1 MCRSFSP
8 QKMHHCLG
16 DTSDSLLGDTSDSL
30 EAAPKA
36 AFASK
41 CVCLTA
47 WCPSTE
53 FYQMATVA
61 VLRTRRS
68 LAESSE
74 IWWRSSCGPSRQ
86 RGDDNSRETNHQFE
100 MRGGRRTGIW
110 LQTKTTMAGPNAE
123 ILKSKVSSFSAF
135 GSFRDSFEVPMWSME
150 SSLKKK
156 STLQK
161 SLPLAYWIWISRSKN
176 KWATVHSA
184 TVLLDRLNLE
194 PGNLGSSN
202 KSWILHHTSNVN
214 LRKDRKWVN
223 RHASPAIYVMSSPHH
238 HFPSCAVPQL
248 CDLGLSIHH
257 FSWVVT

>member
-1 MCRSFSP
+1 MIPGDLTKDDKVYTKLRSIARTIQKVKTVDNLPPAWWYVRLTWSSP
-8 QKMHHCLG
+8 QSSFRLKMCLF
-16 DTSDSLLGDTSDSL
+16 DSLM
-30 EAAPKA
+30 PKHGIL
-36 AFASK
+36 SNGN
-41 CVCLTA
+41 
-47 WCPSTE
+47 
-53 FYQMATVA
+53 VA

-156 STLQK
+156 VHCRNRCRLPTGFGSQGAKTNGLQYTLLQYC
-161 SLPLAYWIWISRSKN
+161 LTGW
-176 KWATVHSA
+176 T
-184 TVLLDRLNLE
+184 LN
-194 PGNLGSSN
+194 
-202 KSWILHHTSNVN
+202 
-214 LRKDRKWVN
+214 
-223 RHASPAIYVMSSPHH
+223 
-238 HFPSCAVPQL
+238 Q
-248 CDLGLSIHH
+248 
-257 FSWVVT
+257 VT